1 MAKYSKEIVNHI
13 CKLISSDSYTV
24 EEICS
29 LSGINEA
36 TYYRLKKY
44 KNEFCE
50 AIKKA
55 QEVFNE
61 FIIAEAQKSLLKKVR
76 GYTVQEKRTVVIDTG
91 KLDENGNAIFR
102 EKENV
107 ITDKHFQPD
116 TAAIIFT
123 LCNRDPDNWKNR
135 QDTNLS
141 GEMKLVSEL
150 EKLPDEDLKNIIR
163 NGSKTN

>member
-1 MAKYSKEIVNHI
+1 MAKYNSKLVVHI
-13 CKLISSDSYTV
+13 CKLISSDSYSV

-36 TYYRLKKY
+36 TYYRWKKD

-55 QEVFNE
+55 KASFNE
-61 FIIAEAQKSLLKKVR
+61 LVIVEAQKSLLKKVR
-76 GYTVQEKRTVVIDTG
+76 GYSVQEKRTVTVDTG
-91 KLDENGNAIFR
+91 KLDENGNQIFK
-102 EKENV
+102 EKENI

-135 QDTNLS
+135 VDNNLV
-141 GEMKLVSEL
+141 G
-150 EKLPDEDLKNIIR
+150 NIDI
-163 NGSKTN
+163 NGSVAVKEWLKKNRK